1 MTLTKSEGMIMKG
14 SSSLENVRQGWKGI
28 VHEIQTVLDQM
39 VKSRVSL
46 WLKPENSQSS

>member
-28 VHEIQTVLDQM
+28 DST
-39 VKSRVSL
+39 
-46 WLKPENSQSS
+46 